1 MTTAQRRSWTVLERI
16 CLSLYGGIVIP
27 FVYFVILIVLLGVLR
42 SRLPERVEEWLFFPL
57 FWATKVFERVCQP
70 RIEAVGDVF
79 GALGTEIVA
88 ILLINWITY
97 SLLTY
102 VSLWVVTKTEPSAKT

>member
-1 MTTAQRRSWTVLERI
+1 MPVVYVVVL
-16 CLSLYGGIVIP
+16 V
-27 FVYFVILIVLLGVLR
+27 VLLGILR
-42 SRLPERVEEWLFFPL
+42 SRLTERVEEWLFFPL
-57 FWATKVFERVCQP
+57 FWATKVFERVYHP
-70 RIEAVGDVF
+70 RIEAFGDVF

-102 VSLWVVTKTEPSAKT
+102 VSLCVVTKIKPSVQTLD